1 MLELELMD
9 NGLVARL
16 QNDYPMFRFAPSDKA
31 RWSPAE
37 QKIYYTNDSIQ
48 TLHEL
53 GHAVLGHSK
62 YRQDIEL
69 LQIERAAWNKAK
81 ELALTYGIN
90 IDDDTIERALDT
102 YRDWLHQRSKCP
114 NCGQTGLQNIDT
126 LDYRCPNCQHTWR
139 ATGGKSTRLK
149 RLSI

>member
-1 MLELELMD
+1 MD
-9 NGLVARL
+9 NRLVTRL
-16 QNDYPMFRFAPSDKA
+16 QNDYPMFEFVASDKA
-31 RWSPAE
+31 RWSPTE

-53 GHAVLGHSK
+53 GHAVLGHSE

-102 YRDWLHQRSKCP
+102 YRDWLHQRSLCP
-114 NCGQTGLQNIDT
+114 RCGQTGIQNIKT
-126 LDYRCPNCQHTWR
+126 LGYSCPNCQHTWR

>member
-37 QKIYYTNDSIQ
+37 QKIYYADDNTQ

-53 GHAVLGHSK
+53 GHAILRHRE

-69 LQIERAAWNKAK
+69 LQIEREAWNVAM
-81 ELALTYGIN
+81 ELAPTYGLN
-90 IDDDTIERALDT
+90 IDDNIVEQALDT
-102 YRDWLHQRSKCP
+102 YRDWLHQRSLCP
-114 NCGQTGLQNIDT
+114 RCGQTGVQSINT
-126 LDYRCPNCQHTWR
+126 LSYSCPNCQHTWR
-139 ATGGKSTRLK
+139 ATAGKNTRLK

>member
-1 MLELELMD
+1 MTSCLILS
-9 NGLVARL
+9 L
-16 QNDYPMFRFAPSDKA
+16 QKDYPTFRFIPSDKA
-31 RWSPAE
+31 RWSPIE
-37 QKIYYTNDSIQ
+37 QKIYYTNDNIQ

-53 GHAVLGHSK
+53 GHAVLGHSE

-126 LDYRCPNCQHTWR
+126 LDYRCPNCQYTWR
-139 ATGGKSTRLK
+139 AIGGKSTRLK

>member
-1 MLELELMD
+1 MD
-9 NGLVARL
+9 NRLVTRL
-16 QNDYPMFRFAPSDKA
+16 QNDYPMFEFVASDKA
-31 RWSPAE
+31 RWSPTE

>member
-1 MLELELMD
+1 MTSCLILS
-9 NGLVARL
+9 L
-16 QNDYPMFRFAPSDKA
+16 QKDYPMFRFIPSDKA
-31 RWSPAE
+31 RWSPIE

-53 GHAVLGHSK
+53 GHAVLGHSE

-126 LDYRCPNCQHTWR
+126 LDYRCPNCQYTWR
-139 ATGGKSTRLK
+139 AIGGKSTRLK

>member
-1 MLELELMD
+1 MD

-16 QNDYPMFRFAPSDKA
+16 QNDYPIFRFIPSDKA

-53 GHAVLGHSK
+53 GHAVLGHSE